1 MKIEAKNDGKLYTVI
16 RLLKDEQGT
25 YLLIDTDR
33 LDSLAPYVV
42 IDGMVYH
49 GRLHARCPNC
59 QEKYWMPLNQ
69 TLEEFKQGWRVT
81 DIRRFR
87 S

>member
-33 LDSLAPYVV
+33 LDSSAPYVV
-42 IDGMVYH
+42 IDGMVHH

>member
-16 RLLKDEQGT
+16 RLLQDEQGT
-25 YLLIDTDR
+25 YLLIASER
-33 LDSLAPYVV
+33 LDSSAPYVV
-42 IDGMVYH
+42 IDGMVHH

-59 QEKYWMPLNQ
+59 QEKYWIPLNQ

-81 DIRRFR
+81 NIRRFR

>member
-1 MKIEAKNDGKLYTVI
+1 MKIEAKNNGKLYTVI
-16 RLLKDEQGT
+16 HLLHDEQGT
-25 YLLIDTDR
+25 YLLIASER
-33 LDSLAPYVV
+33 LDSSAPYVV
-42 IDGMVYH
+42 IAGKVYH

-69 TLEEFKQGWRVT
+69 TLEEFTQGWRVA
-81 DIRRFR
+81 DLRIFE

>member
-16 RLLKDEQGT
+16 RLLNDEQGT
-25 YLLIDTDR
+25 YLLIETDR

-42 IDGMVYH
+42 IDGMVHH
-49 GRLHARCPNC
+49 GRLHVRCPNC
-59 QEKYWMPLNQ
+59 KEKYWMPLNQ
-69 TLEEFKQGWRVT
+69 TVKEFTEGWSVT
-81 DIRRFR
+81 DLRRFR

>member
-16 RLLKDEQGT
+16 HVLKDGQGP
-25 YLLIDTDR
+25 YLLISTER
-33 LDSLAPYVV
+33 LDSSAPYVV

-69 TLEEFKQGWRVT
+69 TLQEFKQGWQVT

>member
-16 RLLKDEQGT
+16 RLLNDEQGT
-25 YLLIDTDR
+25 YLLIETDR
-33 LDSLAPYVV
+33 LDSSAPYVV
-42 IDGMVYH
+42 IAGKVYH

-69 TLEEFKQGWRVT
+69 TLEEFTQGWRVS
-81 DIRRFR
+81 DLRIFE

>member
-42 IDGMVYH
+42 IDGMVHH
-49 GRLHARCPNC
+49 GRLHTRCPNC

-69 TLEEFKQGWRVT
+69 TLEEFKQGWRIT

>member
-16 RLLKDEQGT
+16 RLLQDEQGT
-25 YLLIDTDR
+25 YLLIASER
-33 LDSLAPYVV
+33 LDSSAPYVV
-42 IDGMVYH
+42 IDGMVHH

-59 QEKYWMPLNQ
+59 QEKYWITLNQ